1 MIETNGMELRM
12 EMKAYSYKFLK
23 IPIKTF
29 RAKALLLGQKIQ
41 GFFRNKHVYRKTPV
55 ILT

>member
-1 MIETNGMELRM
+1 MMKKNGMEFRM
-12 EMKAYSYKFLK
+12 EMKAYSYKFIK

-29 RAKALLLGQKIQ
+29 RAKNLLLGLKHPV
-41 GFFRNKHVYRKTPV
+41 FFRNKHVYRKTPV